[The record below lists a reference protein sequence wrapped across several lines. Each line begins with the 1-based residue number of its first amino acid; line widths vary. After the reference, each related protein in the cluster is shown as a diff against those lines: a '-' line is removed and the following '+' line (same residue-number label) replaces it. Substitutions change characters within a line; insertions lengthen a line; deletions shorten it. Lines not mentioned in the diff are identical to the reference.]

1 MADPSLLER
10 FQAFRAE
17 NQAAVQAA
25 NKPNLMGVRPA
36 SAATYQNAPGENL
49 QAMGRGIADTAQ
61 GFVDNRRAA
70 VKAQRNPAPPVTAP
84 VAPPTPGASATPPS
98 PVPGV
103 APPASI
109 IGNAPGAVPT
119 ADLSRQVSPD
129 RQDPTV
135 ARRGER
141 NAFEQP
147 LLNQGYQPAGDSLMV
162 RTQGATTDYQTPNG
176 SITFQGGVLGVP
188 GRQGGGTLSVVGG
201 RTAEEQ
207 AGIDERVASINRQ
220 TEALRQSNIETG
232 RSYAPESGI
241 APVTEAVDLFARP
254 GDRFGDSQ
262 MRAAAYDSL
271 ISDSTRARDP
281 RTRVAALAASEKM
294 LEQGKAAEEQKTRQ
308 QASRDSL
315 LGNLAQAG
323 ATQSAAQLQAGQK
336 MQEARARLGLDERK
350 ADQEMQI
357 KGGELS
363 LNALKTYQG
372 MGEAQ
377 QQQAKADLYNAY
389 KVAVDQG
396 DQATMTKLQ
405 PLMDYLYPQKQQNDS
420 LAALLQRTP
429 K

>member
-1 MADPSLLER
+1 MATPDERKPQVVQGLPWQTPTTLLPGAQQTGESLYK
-10 FQAFRAE
+10 AMS
-17 NQAAVQAA
+17 
-25 NKPNLMGVRPA
+25 KPV
-36 SAATYQNAPGENL
+36 NL
-49 QAMGRGIADTAQ
+49 QG
-61 GFVDNRRAA
+61 
-70 VKAQRNPAPPVTAP
+70 KAPPATAP
-84 VAPPTPGASATPPS
+84 VPPAIGGATNMARLPAPSSATPPATPVLQPPTPGASAVPPS
-98 PVPGV
+98 P
-103 APPASI
+103 APRIASAAPTI

-147 LLNQGYQPAGDSLMV
+147 LLSQGYQPAGDSLMA

-176 SITFQGGVLGVP
+176 SITFQGGALGVP

-262 MRAAAYDSL
+262 MRAASYDSL
-271 ISDSTRARDP
+271 INDATRARDP
-281 RTRVAALAASEKM
+281 RTRVEALAASEKM

-308 QASRDSL
+308 RTSRDSL

-389 KVAVDQG
+389 KVAADQG